1 MLNLYQLFYFTT
13 LLVCQGTTIVS
24 AMRPLQNRKIIAIKM
39 GLIIAS
45 TLVERARDFS
55 MRRFEVQF
63 SLDTGFSG

>member
-1 MLNLYQLFYFTT
+1 
-13 LLVCQGTTIVS
+13 
-24 AMRPLQNRKIIAIKM
+24 MRPLQNRKIIAIKM

-63 SLDTGFSG
+63 SLGTGFSG